1 MNTARMA
8 RRFHER
14 GLEKGHADAI
24 AEVLGEEVEAGLVT
38 GPRLDARLAE
48 LEARRLGRIG
58 EIDLRLGGVERQ
70 IDHLDSQLTGLENRI
85 GGVENRI
92 GGLENRIGEV
102 EVRIGDRI
110 TNLVKWF
117 AGIAIV
123 QTATIIGAVRLLFV
137 N

>member
-48 LEARRLGRIG
+48 LEVRLLGRIG
-58 EIDLRLGGVERQ
+58 ELDARLGGVERRL
-70 IDHLDSQLTGLENRI
+70 DHMDARLTGLE
-85 GGVENRI
+85 G
-92 GGLENRIGEV
+92 RIGEV
-102 EVRIGDRI
+102 EIRLTDKMTSI
-110 TNLVKWF
+110 VKWF

-123 QTATIIGAVRLLFV
+123 QTAAIIGAVRLLFV
-137 N
+137 S

>member
-48 LEARRLGRIG
+48 LEARLLGRIG
-58 EIDLRLGGVERQ
+58 ELDMRLGGVERRL
-70 IDHLDSQLTGLENRI
+70 DHMDGRLTGLE
-85 GGVENRI
+85 G
-92 GGLENRIGEV
+92 RIGEV
-102 EVRIGDRI
+102 EIRLTDKM

-123 QTATIIGAVRLLFV
+123 QTAAIIGAVRLLFIS
-137 N
+137 